1 MNSTQTKS
9 SAPSSVVAMEAR
21 AAADGVLDNAGFF
34 TQDDWEFGLDTL
46 QDSSRAALEAHIADG
61 PDDHETA
68 VFLKGYLM
76 NSREIKFTA
85 FED

>member
-1 MNSTQTKS
+1 MNMNTNQTKFP
-9 SAPSSVVAMEAR
+9 SASVVAIEAR
-21 AAADGVLDNAGFF
+21 AAADGMLDNKGFF

-46 QDSSRAALEAHIADG
+46 QDSSRASLEAHIADG
-61 PDDHETA
+61 DDHDTA

>member
-1 MNSTQTKS
+1 MNTIQTKVPN
-9 SAPSSVVAMEAR
+9 ASVAAVEAR
-21 AAADGVLDNAGFF
+21 AKADGMLDDKGFF

-46 QDSSRAALEAHIADG
+46 QDSSRAALEAHIAEGDE
-61 PDDHETA
+61 HETA